1 MRRQLGYPLA
11 VFHYFLALA
20 CSVGIIELLAVMST
34 TVKPCEPAMRIRA
47 YLYLMAVAILVPVIL
62 FAGFA
67 LHLLDE
73 AGTEAALARVAQS
86 AQQVA
91 LLVDDELSD
100 ASAALR
106 VLAASPTLA
115 RADLDAF
122 FEEAKRAPEG
132 PASWT
137 VLLDEQGA
145 VLLNTQ
151 APPGAPLPAGPPPPY
166 LPDLFANGRPIVRD
180 VAPGRYS
187 GRLITAVTVPVEAGG
202 RRYALSI
209 TFGTDHFRTLLAEAG
224 LPADW
229 QVDIAD
235 GAGHL
240 VASSLGT
247 ADLVGQDVAPQ
258 LLAAARAQPT
268 GVLDLPLRHGGA
280 SKTVY
285 HQVAGSGWVVAVGVP
300 PDVLAA
306 RAGDARRMAAMALVA
321 ALACACALASWLA
334 RGYVRSMGRAVDAAA
349 MLGRGETPPKLR
361 SRIVEIDRLLAAL
374 RQAGAELRRAQV
386 FRDSAGNERQSQLE
400 RETHAR
406 QTAEEENRAKDQ
418 FLAML
423 GHELRNPLAPIV
435 TAAQLLRMPDVDGHR
450 ARYAGDVISRQVEH
464 MNRLLGD
471 MLDVSRVTR
480 GLVTLNLE
488 DVDLRDVVE
497 RAVEQ
502 TRPLMEERQHRLELR
517 LPAQPATV
525 RGDQT
530 RLTQVVANLLTNSAK
545 YTPMH
550 GNIQLSLACAGD
562 EATLSVA
569 DDGEGVTP
577 ELLPRVFDL
586 FSQGERKADRAQGG
600 LGLGLALVRSMVQLH
615 GGTVDASSPGR
626 GGGSIFTVRL
636 PLKHELAALASPSAP
651 RRARDCA
658 PQALRVMLVDDNI
671 DAAVSL
677 SLLLEAAGD
686 HLVSTYYDAASALE
700 WAAFERPDVFILDIG
715 LPDMN
720 GYELA
725 GRLRAMPQFASTLLI
740 ALTGYG
746 QLADKARAREA
757 GFDMHIAKPAEPEEI
772 LAALARVHVS
782 PETERAD

>member
-1 MRRQLGYPLA
+1 MQ
-11 VFHYFLALA
+11 
-20 CSVGIIELLAVMST
+20 
-34 TVKPCEPAMRIRA
+34 IRA
-47 YLYLMAVAILVPVIL
+47 YLYLMAAAILVPVIL
-62 FAGFA
+62 FAGFV
-67 LHLLDE
+67 LSLLDE
-73 AGTEAALARVAQS
+73 AGTETALARVALTS
-86 AQQVA
+86 QQVA
-91 LLVDDELSD
+91 LLVADELSD
-100 ASAALR
+100 AGAALR
-106 VLAASPTLA
+106 VLAGSPTLA
-115 RADLDAF
+115 RGDLDAF
-122 FEEAKRAPEG
+122 YGEARRAPDG
-132 PASWT
+132 AASWT

-145 VLLNTQ
+145 VLVNTL
-151 APPGAPLPAGPPPPY
+151 APPGTPLPAGPPPSY
-166 LPDLFANGRPIVRD
+166 LSELFSNGRPMVRD
-180 VAPGRYS
+180 LMPGRYS
-187 GRLITAVTVPVEAGG
+187 GRLLTAVTVPVEAGG

-209 TFGTDHFRTLLAEAG
+209 TFSTDHFRKLLTDAG

-229 QVDIAD
+229 QVDIVD
-235 GAGHL
+235 SAGHL
-240 VASSLGT
+240 VASNMGT
-247 ADLVGQDVAPQ
+247 ADLVGQDAPPQ
-258 LLAAARAQPT
+258 LLAAARGQPT
-268 GVLDLPLRHGGA
+268 GVLELPLRRGGS
-280 SKTVY
+280 SKTVF
-285 HQVAGSGWVVAVGVP
+285 HRVGGSGWVVAVGVP
-300 PDVLAA
+300 PGVLAT
-306 RAGDARRMAAMALVA
+306 RAGEVKRMAALALVA
-321 ALACACALASWLA
+321 ALACACALASTLA
-334 RGYVRSMGRAVDAAA
+334 RIYVRSMGRAVDAAG

-361 SRIVEIDRLLAAL
+361 SRIAEIDRLLAAL
-374 RQAGAELRRAQV
+374 RQAGAELRRAQM

-435 TAAQLLRMPDVDGHR
+435 TAAQLLKMPDVDGHR

-488 DVDLRDVVE
+488 DVDLREVVE

-502 TRPLMEERQHRLELR
+502 TRPLLEERQHRLELR
-517 LPAQPATV
+517 LPGQSVTV

-545 YTPMH
+545 YTPTH
-550 GNIQLSLACAGD
+550 GNIQLSLAATD

-569 DDGEGVTP
+569 DDGEGITP
-577 ELLPRVFDL
+577 DLLPRVFDL

-626 GGGSIFTVRL
+626 GAGSIFTVRL
-636 PLKHELAALASPSAP
+636 PLKHELAALASPTAP
-651 RRARDCA
+651 RRARDAA

-725 GRLRAMPQFASTLLI
+725 RRLRAMPQFASTMLI

-757 GFDMHIAKPAEPEEI
+757 GFDLHIAKPAEPEEI
-772 LAALARVHVS
+772 LAALARVPVA
-782 PETERAD
+782 PEAERAG

>member
-1 MRRQLGYPLA
+1 MQ
-11 VFHYFLALA
+11 
-20 CSVGIIELLAVMST
+20 
-34 TVKPCEPAMRIRA
+34 IRA
-47 YLYLMAVAILVPVIL
+47 YLYLMAAAILVPVIL
-62 FAGFA
+62 FAGFV
-67 LHLLDE
+67 LRLLDGAGNE
-73 AGTEAALARVAQS
+73 AGMARVMQS
-86 AQQVA
+86 SQRVA

-100 ASAALR
+100 AGAALR
-106 VLAASPTLA
+106 VLAGSPALA
-115 RADLDAF
+115 NGDLDAF
-122 FEEAKRAPEG
+122 AGMAKQAAPG
-132 PASWT
+132 PSSWT
-137 VLLDEQGA
+137 VLLDERGA
-145 VLLNTQ
+145 ELVNTLE
-151 APPGAPLPAGPPPPY
+151 PPGTPLPKGPPPPF
-166 LPDLFANGRPIVRD
+166 LDDLLRQERMQERPFVAD
-180 VAPGRYS
+180 VTPGRDS
-187 GRLITAVTVPVEAGG
+187 GRLSTAVAIGAQAGG
-202 RRYALSI
+202 KRYALVVGFS
-209 TFGTDHFRTLLAEAG
+209 TDHFRRLLADAG

-229 QVDIAD
+229 QVDIVD
-235 GAGHL
+235 RDGHL
-240 VASSLGT
+240 VASNLGT
-247 ADLVGQDVAPQ
+247 PDLVGQEAPAA
-258 LLAAARAQPT
+258 LVAAAATRAS
-268 GVLDLPLRHGGA
+268 GVLDLPMRYGA
-280 SKTVY
+280 PSKTVFT
-285 HQVAGSGWVVAVGVP
+285 HAARSGWLVAVAVP
-300 PDVLAA
+300 ASMLPGAAVEAGGAKRQAALA
-306 RAGDARRMAAMALVA
+306 LLA
-321 ALACACALASWLA
+321 ALACSCAVAAWLA
-334 RGYVRSMGRAVDAAA
+334 HNHTRSLARAVDAAG

-361 SRIVEIDRLLAAL
+361 SRILEIDRLLASL
-374 RQAGAELRRAQV
+374 RQAGAELRRAQA

-488 DVDLRDVVE
+488 EVDLRNVVE

-502 TRPLMEERQHRLELR
+502 TRPLLEERQHRLELR
-517 LPAQPATV
+517 VPQHPVSV

-530 RLTQVVANLLTNSAK
+530 RLTQVVANLLTNSAQ
-545 YTPMH
+545 YTPEH
-550 GNIQLSLACAGD
+550 GNIQLSLASSGD
-562 EATLSVA
+562 EASLSLA
-569 DDGEGVTP
+569 DDGEGITA

-600 LGLGLALVRSMVQLH
+600 LGLGLALVRSLVHLH
-615 GGTVDASSPGR
+615 GGSVDASSPGR

-636 PLKHELAALASPSAP
+636 PLKVELAALSAFSAPMAP
-651 RRARDCA
+651 RRSRDAA
-658 PQALRVMLVDDNI
+658 PVALRVMLVDDNI

-686 HLVSTYYDAASALE
+686 HLVSTYYDAGSALE

-725 GRLRAMPQFASTLLI
+725 RRLRAMPQFATTLLI

-757 GFDMHIAKPAEPEEI
+757 GFDLHIAKPAEPEEI
-772 LAALARVHVS
+772 LSALAGVHVA
-782 PETERAD
+782 PETERAG

>member
-1 MRRQLGYPLA
+1 MQ
-11 VFHYFLALA
+11 
-20 CSVGIIELLAVMST
+20 
-34 TVKPCEPAMRIRA
+34 IRA
-47 YLYLMAVAILVPVIL
+47 YLYLMAAAILVPVIL
-62 FAGFA
+62 FAGFV
-67 LHLLDE
+67 LSLLDE
-73 AGTEAALARVAQS
+73 AGTETALARVALTS
-86 AQQVA
+86 QQLA
-91 LLVDDELSD
+91 LLVDDDLSD
-100 ASAALR
+100 AGAALR

-115 RADLDAF
+115 RGDLKAF
-122 FEEAKRAPEG
+122 YEEARRAPLG

-145 VLLNTQ
+145 VLVNTLA
-151 APPGAPLPAGPPPPY
+151 APGTPLPVGPRPAY
-166 LPDLFANGRPIVRD
+166 LDELFANGRPIVRD
-180 VAPGRYS
+180 VMPGRYS
-187 GRLITAVTVPVEAGG
+187 GRLITAVTVPVQAGG

-209 TFGTDHFRTLLAEAG
+209 TFSTDHFRTLLADAR

-229 QVDIAD
+229 QVDIVD

-240 VASSLGT
+240 VASNLGT
-247 ADLVGQDVAPQ
+247 ADLVGQDAPPQ
-258 LLAAARAQPT
+258 LVAAARGEKT
-268 GVLDLPLRHGGA
+268 GVLDLPLRHGGS
-280 SKTVY
+280 SKTVF
-285 HQVAGSGWVVAVGVP
+285 HKVAGSDWVVAVGVP
-300 PDVLAA
+300 PGFLAT
-306 RAGDARRMAAMALVA
+306 RTGDAKRMAALALVA

-334 RGYVRSMGRAVDAAA
+334 RAYGRSMGRAIDAAG
-349 MLGRGETPPKLR
+349 MLGRGKTPPKLR

-386 FRDSAGNERQSQLE
+386 FRDSAGHERQSQLE

-435 TAAQLLRMPDVDGHR
+435 TAAQLLKMPDVDGHR

-488 DVDLRDVVE
+488 DVDLRDAVE

-502 TRPLMEERQHRLELR
+502 TRPLLEERQHRLELR
-517 LPAQPATV
+517 LPGQPVTV

-545 YTPMH
+545 YTPVH
-550 GNIQLSLACAGD
+550 GNIQLSLACAAD

-569 DDGEGVTP
+569 DDGEGITP

-615 GGTVDASSPGR
+615 GGTIDASSPGR

-636 PLKHELAALASPSAP
+636 PLKQELAALAQPTAP
-651 RRARDCA
+651 RRARDAA

-725 GRLRAMPQFASTLLI
+725 RRVRAMPQFASTLLI

-746 QLADKARAREA
+746 QLADKTRAREA
-757 GFDMHIAKPAEPEEI
+757 GFDLHIAKPAEPEEI
-772 LAALARVHVS
+772 LAALTHVHLS
-782 PETERAD
+782 PEAERAN

>member
-1 MRRQLGYPLA
+1 MQ
-11 VFHYFLALA
+11 V
-20 CSVGIIELLAVMST
+20 
-34 TVKPCEPAMRIRA
+34 RA
-47 YLYLMAVAILVPVIL
+47 YLYLMAAAILVPVIL
-62 FAGFA
+62 FAGFV
-67 LHLLDE
+67 LRLLDQS
-73 AGTEAALARVAQS
+73 GVEAALARAGQS
-86 AQQVA
+86 SQRIA
-91 LLVDDELSD
+91 LLADAELTN
-100 ASAALR
+100 AEAALR
-106 VLAASPTLA
+106 VLAGSPALA
-115 RADLDAF
+115 RGDLAAF
-122 FEEAKRAPEG
+122 YQEAKRAPAG

-137 VLLDEQGA
+137 VLLDEDGA
-145 VLLNTQ
+145 VILDTLV
-151 APPGAPLPAGPPPPY
+151 PPGTPLPAGPRPAY
-166 LPDLFANGRPIVRD
+166 LAELFSGNRSIVRG
-180 VAPGRYS
+180 VSVGRTS
-187 GRLITAVTVPVEAGG
+187 GRLITAVTMPVQAGG
-202 RRYALSI
+202 RRYALSL
-209 TFGTDHFRTLLAEAG
+209 TFSTNHFRQLLANARIPDG
-224 LPADW
+224 W
-229 QVDIAD
+229 QVDIVD
-235 GAGHL
+235 QAGKL
-240 VASSLGT
+240 VASNVGSG
-247 ADLVGQDVAPQ
+247 DLVGQAAPG
-258 LLAAARAQPT
+258 LLRAAAAAAGS
-268 GVLDLPLRHGGA
+268 GVLEVPLRNGGP
-280 SKTVY
+280 SKTVFD
-285 HQVAGSGWVVAVGVP
+285 HAPRAGWVVAVGVP
-300 PDVLAA
+300 PALLAG
-306 RAGDARRMAAMALVA
+306 RGDGPKRTAALALVA
-321 ALACACALASWLA
+321 ALACACGFAAWLA
-334 RGYVRSMGRAVDAAA
+334 RGYTRSLRRVVDAAA
-349 MLGRGETPPKLR
+349 ILARGEAPPRVR
-361 SRIVEIDRLLAAL
+361 SRLVEIDRMLAAL
-374 RQAGAELRRAQV
+374 RQAGAALRRAQQ

-435 TAAQLLRMPDVDGHR
+435 TAAQLLRLPDVDGHR
-450 ARYAGDVISRQVEH
+450 ARYAGDVIARQVEH

-502 TRPLMEERQHRLELR
+502 TRPKLEERQHRLELR
-517 LPAQPATV
+517 LPQQPVTV

-530 RLTQVVANLLTNSAK
+530 RLIQVVANLLCNSAK
-545 YTPMH
+545 YTPEH
-550 GNIQLSLACAGD
+550 GNIQLALSCAGD

-569 DDGEGVTP
+569 DDGEGITP

-615 GGTVDASSPGR
+615 GGTADASSPGR

-636 PLKHELAALASPSAP
+636 PLKHELAALASQSAP
-651 RRARDCA
+651 RRAHGLHNSHDKAA

-686 HLVSTYYDAASALE
+686 HLVSTYYDASSALE

-725 GRLRAMPQFASTLLI
+725 RRLRVMPQFATTLLI

-746 QLADKARAREA
+746 QLADKVRAREA
-757 GFDMHIAKPAEPEEI
+757 GFDLHIAKPAEPEEI
-772 LAALARVHVS
+772 MAALAQVQPADMRAA
-782 PETERAD
+782 ETRLADEAERAG

>member
-1 MRRQLGYPLA
+1 MQ
-11 VFHYFLALA
+11 
-20 CSVGIIELLAVMST
+20 
-34 TVKPCEPAMRIRA
+34 IRA
-47 YLYLMAVAILVPVIL
+47 YLYLMAAAILVPVIL

-67 LHLLDE
+67 LRLLE
-73 AGTEAALARVAQS
+73 QAGTDTALARVALS
-86 AQQVA
+86 SQQVA

-106 VLAASPTLA
+106 VLAVSPALA
-115 RADLDAF
+115 RGDLDAF
-122 FEEAKRAPEG
+122 YEEARRAARG

-137 VLLDEQGA
+137 VLLDEKGA
-145 VLLNTQ
+145 VLFNTL
-151 APPGAPLPAGPPPPY
+151 APPGTPLPEGPPPPY
-166 LPDLFANGRPIVRD
+166 LSELFATDRPMVRG
-180 VAPGRYS
+180 VRPGRHS
-187 GRLITAVTVPVEAGG
+187 GRLITAVTVPVQAKAG
-202 RRYALSI
+202 RYALSI
-209 TFGTDHFRTLLAEAG
+209 TFSTDHFRKLLADAR

-229 QVDIAD
+229 QVDIVD

-240 VASSLGT
+240 VASNLGT
-247 ADLVGQDVAPQ
+247 ADLVGQDVPPQ
-258 LLAAARAQPT
+258 LLGAARTGHT
-268 GVLDLPLRHGGA
+268 GVLDLTLRHGGP
-280 SKTVY
+280 SKTVF
-285 HQVAGSGWVVAVGVP
+285 HQAPRSGWVVAVGVP
-300 PDVLAA
+300 PHTVASQ
-306 RAGDARRMAAMALVA
+306 AGATKRMAALALMA

-334 RGYVRSMGRAVDAAA
+334 RGYVRSMERAADAAG
-349 MLGRGETPPKLR
+349 MLGRGETPPRLR
-361 SRIVEIDRLLAAL
+361 SRIVEIDRVLAAL

-435 TAAQLLRMPDVDGHR
+435 TAAQLLKMPDVDGHR

-488 DVDLRDVVE
+488 DLDLLDVVE

-502 TRPLMEERQHRLELR
+502 TRPLLEERQHRLELR
-517 LPAQPATV
+517 LPAHPVTV

-550 GNIQLSLACAGD
+550 GNIQLSLANPGD

-569 DDGEGVTP
+569 DDGEGITP

-636 PLKHELAALASPSAP
+636 PLRHELAALASPAAP
-651 RRARDCA
+651 RRARDAA

-720 GYELA
+720 GYDLA
-725 GRLRAMPQFASTLLI
+725 KRIRAMPQFAPTLLI

-746 QLADKARAREA
+746 QLADKTRAREA
-757 GFDMHIAKPAEPEEI
+757 GFDLHIAKPAEPEEI
-772 LAALARVHVS
+772 LAALAHVHVS
-782 PETERAD
+782 PETERAS